1 MTQRGSSRPRSS
13 KQDKPIIIKRGSIR
27 VQIYRQKRVVAGV
40 EYHQHVVVWVDATG
54 KRIRKTFSDLTSAT
68 ALAEQTATALSR
80 GDWAASTFTG
90 TDASIYADACERVAR
105 FRVSLTEAISE
116 FGAARSKLPSGVS
129 LIEVVSD
136 YLQRHPIG
144 AVQKTVSE
152 VLSEFI
158 RDREAA
164 KCSTVH
170 LRDIR
175 SRLGQFAGAFQMPIQ
190 SLTALLVRD
199 WLRSLKKPNGDPLT
213 TRTLNNLLRLIG
225 SLLHFARRQKD
236 LNRDLVEEI
245 TEIDLGRNAPTETG
259 IFSPEDL
266 RKLLDHCP
274 EDLIAPLA
282 IGAFCGLR
290 TSELGRLDWRAVD
303 LASGFIRIEAKIA
316 KTASRRL
323 IPIPDNLREWLQPIA
338 QKEGPIN
345 PSTDDRGLNHRLVRG
360 PARSAHVAW
369 VKNGLRHSFCSYRLA
384 QTSNAAQV
392 ALEAGN
398 SPTMIFRHYR
408 ELVTPDQA
416 QEWFSIR
423 PMAAVVS

>member
-1 MTQRGSSRPRSS
+1 MV
-13 KQDKPIIIKRGSIR
+13 IKRGSVR
-27 VQIYRQKRVVAGV
+27 VQIYRQKRVVDGV
-40 EYHQHVVVWVDATG
+40 EYPQHVVAWVDATG
-54 KRIRKTFSDLTSAT
+54 KRVRKAFSDLAAAT

-90 TDASIYADACERVAR
+90 TDASIYADACERLAP

-116 FGAARSKLPSGVS
+116 FEAARSKLPPGVR
-129 LIEVVSD
+129 LIEVVAD
-136 YLQRHPIG
+136 YLRRHPVG
-144 AVQKTVSE
+144 AEQKTVSA
-152 VLSEFI
+152 VLAEFV

-164 KCSTVH
+164 QCSEVH

-175 SRLGQFAGAFQMPIQ
+175 SRLGQFAGAFQTPIQ
-190 SLTALLVRD
+190 SLTAASVRD
-199 WLRSLKKPNGDPLT
+199 WLRSLKKMNGEPLT

-225 SLLHFARRQKD
+225 SLLHFARRQKY
-236 LNRDLVEEI
+236 LNRELVEEI

-303 LASGFIRIEAKIA
+303 LDSGFIRIEAKIA
-316 KTASRRL
+316 KTATRRL
-323 IPIPDNLREWLQPIA
+323 IPIPDNLRAWLEPIA
-338 QKEGPIN
+338 KSQGPIN

-360 PARSAHVAW
+360 PARSAQVAW

-384 QTSNAAQV
+384 QTNNAAQV

-408 ELVTPDQA
+408 ELVTPAQA
-416 QEWFSIR
+416 EAWFSIR
-423 PMAAVVS
+423 PNA

>member
-1 MTQRGSSRPRSS
+1 MV
-13 KQDKPIIIKRGSIR
+13 IKRGSFR

-40 EYHQHVVVWVDATG
+40 EYLQHVVAWVDATG
-54 KRIRKTFSDLTSAT
+54 KRVRKAFSDLAAAT

-90 TDASIYADACERVAR
+90 TDASIYADACERVAP

-116 FGAARSKLPSGVS
+116 FEAARSKLPPGVR
-129 LIEVVSD
+129 LIEVVAD
-136 YLQRHPIG
+136 YLRRHPVG
-144 AVQKTVSE
+144 TEQKTVSE
-152 VLSEFI
+152 VLAEFV

-164 KCSTVH
+164 HCSAVH

-190 SLTALLVRD
+190 SLTTASVRD
-199 WLRSLKKPNGDPLT
+199 WLRSLKKMNGEPLT
-213 TRTLNNLLRLIG
+213 TRTLNNLLRLIR
-225 SLLHFARRQKD
+225 SLLHFARRQKY
-236 LNRDLVEEI
+236 LNRELVEEI

-303 LASGFIRIEAKIA
+303 LDSGFIRIEAKIA
-316 KTASRRL
+316 KTATRRL
-323 IPIPDNLREWLQPIA
+323 IPIPDNLRAWLEPIA
-338 QKEGPIN
+338 KSQGPIN

-360 PARSAHVAW
+360 PARSAQVAW

-384 QTSNAAQV
+384 QTNNAAQV

-408 ELVTPDQA
+408 ELVTPAQA
-416 QEWFSIR
+416 EAWFSIQ
-423 PMAAVVS
+423 PKA

>member
-1 MTQRGSSRPRSS
+1 MTQRGANRPRPS
-13 KQDKPIIIKRGSIR
+13 KRDKPTVIKRGSVR
-27 VQIYRQKRVVAGV
+27 VQIYHQKRVVAGV
-40 EYHQHVVVWVDATG
+40 EYPQHVVAWVDATG
-54 KRIRKTFSDLTSAT
+54 KRVRKALSDLGTAT

-90 TDASIYADACERVAR
+90 TDASIYADACERVAP

-116 FGAARSKLPSGVS
+116 FEAARSKLPPGVR
-129 LIEVVSD
+129 LIEVVAD
-136 YLQRHPIG
+136 YLRRHSVG
-144 AVQKTVSE
+144 AEQKTVSE
-152 VLSEFI
+152 VLAEFV

-164 KCSTVH
+164 HCSAVH

-175 SRLGQFAGAFQMPIQ
+175 SRLGQFAGAFQTPIQ
-190 SLTALLVRD
+190 SLTAASVRD
-199 WLRSLKKPNGDPLT
+199 WLRSLKKMNGEPLT

-225 SLLHFARRQKD
+225 SLLHFARRQKY

-303 LASGFIRIEAKIA
+303 LDSGFIRIEAKIA
-316 KTASRRL
+316 KTATRRL
-323 IPIPDNLREWLQPIA
+323 IPIPDNLRAWLEPIA
-338 QKEGPIN
+338 KSQGPIN

-360 PARSAHVAW
+360 PARSAQVAW

-384 QTSNAAQV
+384 QTNNAAQV

-398 SPTMIFRHYR
+398 STTMIFRHYR
-408 ELVTPDQA
+408 ELVTPAQA
-416 QEWFSIR
+416 EAWFSIR
-423 PMAAVVS
+423 PNLEK

>member
-1 MTQRGSSRPRSS
+1 MTQRGSNRPRPS
-13 KQDKPIIIKRGSIR
+13 KRDKPTVIKRGSVR
-27 VQIYRQKRVVAGV
+27 VQIYHQKRVVAGV
-40 EYHQHVVVWVDATG
+40 EYPQHVVAWVDATG
-54 KRIRKTFSDLTSAT
+54 KRVRKAISDLGTAT

-90 TDASIYADACERVAR
+90 TDASIYADACERVAP

-116 FGAARSKLPSGVS
+116 FEAARSKLPPGVR
-129 LIEVVSD
+129 LIEVVAD
-136 YLQRHPIG
+136 YLRRHPVG
-144 AVQKTVSE
+144 AEQKTVSE
-152 VLSEFI
+152 VLAEFV

-164 KCSTVH
+164 QCSEVH

-175 SRLGQFAGAFQMPIQ
+175 SRLGQFAGAFQTPIQ
-190 SLTALLVRD
+190 SLTAASVRD
-199 WLRSLKKPNGDPLT
+199 WLRSLKKMNGEPLT

-225 SLLHFARRQKD
+225 SLLHFARRQKY
-236 LNRDLVEEI
+236 LNRELVEEI

-303 LASGFIRIEAKIA
+303 LDSGFIRIEAKIA
-316 KTASRRL
+316 KTATRRL
-323 IPIPDNLREWLQPIA
+323 IPIPDNLRAWLEPIA
-338 QKEGPIN
+338 KSQGPIN

-360 PARSAHVAW
+360 PARSAQVAW

-384 QTSNAAQV
+384 QTNNAAQV

-408 ELVTPDQA
+408 ELVTPAQA
-416 QEWFSIR
+416 EAWFSIR
-423 PMAAVVS
+423 PNLEK

>member
-1 MTQRGSSRPRSS
+1 MV
-13 KQDKPIIIKRGSIR
+13 IKRGSVR

-40 EYHQHVVVWVDATG
+40 EYPQHVVAWVDATG
-54 KRIRKTFSDLTSAT
+54 KRVRKALSDLGTAT

-90 TDASIYADACERVAR
+90 TDASIYADACERVAP

-116 FGAARSKLPSGVS
+116 FEAARSKLPPGVR
-129 LIEVVSD
+129 LIEVVAD
-136 YLQRHPIG
+136 YLRRHSVG
-144 AVQKTVSE
+144 AEQKTVSE
-152 VLSEFI
+152 VLAEFV

-164 KCSTVH
+164 HCSAVH

-175 SRLGQFAGAFQMPIQ
+175 SRLGQFAGAFQTPIQ
-190 SLTALLVRD
+190 SLTAASVRD
-199 WLRSLKKPNGDPLT
+199 WLRSLKKMNGEPLT

-225 SLLHFARRQKD
+225 SLLHFARRQKY

-303 LASGFIRIEAKIA
+303 LDSGFIRIEAKIA
-316 KTASRRL
+316 KTATRRL
-323 IPIPDNLREWLQPIA
+323 IPIPDNLRAWLIPIA
-338 QKEGPIN
+338 KSRGPIN

-360 PARSAHVAW
+360 PARSAQVAW

-384 QTSNAAQV
+384 QTNNAAQV

-408 ELVTPDQA
+408 ELVTPAQA
-416 QEWFSIR
+416 EAWFSIR
-423 PMAAVVS
+423 PNLEK

>member
-1 MTQRGSSRPRSS
+1 VTQRGANRPRSP
-13 KQDKPIIIKRGSIR
+13 KRDKPVVIKRGSVR
-27 VQIYRQKRVVAGV
+27 VQIYHQKRVVAGV
-40 EYHQHVVVWVDATG
+40 EYSQHVVAWVDGTG
-54 KRIRKTFSDLTSAT
+54 KRIRKTFADLGAAT

-90 TDASIYADACERVAR
+90 TDASIYGDACERVAP

-116 FGAARSKLPSGVS
+116 FEAARSKLPPGVN
-129 LIEVVSD
+129 LIEVVAD
-136 YLQRHPIG
+136 YLRRHPVG
-144 AVQKTVSE
+144 AGHKTVSE
-152 VLSEFI
+152 VLVEFI

-164 KCSTVH
+164 NCSAVY

-190 SLTALLVRD
+190 SLTAASVRD
-199 WLRSLKKPNGDPLT
+199 WLRSLKKSNGDPPT
-213 TRTLNNLLRLIG
+213 TRSLNNLLRLIG
-225 SLLHFARRQKD
+225 SLLHFARRQKY
-236 LNRDLVEEI
+236 LNRELVEEI

-303 LASGFIRIEAKIA
+303 LASGFIRIEPKIT
-316 KTASRRL
+316 KTATRRL
-323 IPIPDNLREWLQPIA
+323 IPIPDNLRAWLTPIA
-338 QKEGPIN
+338 KSQGPIN

-360 PARSAHVAW
+360 PARSAEVAW

-384 QTSNAAQV
+384 QTNNAAQV

-408 ELVTPDQA
+408 ELVTPAQA
-416 QEWFSIR
+416 EAWFSIR
-423 PMAAVVS
+423 PKA

>member
-1 MTQRGSSRPRSS
+1 MTQRGANRPRPS
-13 KQDKPIIIKRGSIR
+13 KRDKPTVIKRGSVR
-27 VQIYRQKRVVAGV
+27 VQIYHQKRVVAGV
-40 EYHQHVVVWVDATG
+40 EYPQHVVAWVDATG
-54 KRIRKTFSDLTSAT
+54 KRVRKALSDLGTAT

-90 TDASIYADACERVAR
+90 TDASIYADACERVAP

-116 FGAARSKLPSGVS
+116 FEAARSKLPPGVR
-129 LIEVVSD
+129 LIEVVAD
-136 YLQRHPIG
+136 YLRRHSVG
-144 AVQKTVSE
+144 AEQKTVSE
-152 VLSEFI
+152 VLAEFV

-164 KCSTVH
+164 HCSAVH

-175 SRLGQFAGAFQMPIQ
+175 SRLGQFAGAFQTPIQ
-190 SLTALLVRD
+190 SLTAASVRD
-199 WLRSLKKPNGDPLT
+199 WLRSLKKMNGEPLT
-213 TRTLNNLLRLIG
+213 TRTLNNQLRLIG
-225 SLLHFARRQKD
+225 SLLHFARRQKY

-303 LASGFIRIEAKIA
+303 LDSGFIRIEAKIA
-316 KTASRRL
+316 KTATRRL
-323 IPIPDNLREWLQPIA
+323 IPIPDNLRAWLIPIA
-338 QKEGPIN
+338 KSRGPIN

-360 PARSAHVAW
+360 PARSAQVAW

-384 QTSNAAQV
+384 QTNNAAQV

-408 ELVTPDQA
+408 ELVTPAQA
-416 QEWFSIR
+416 EAWFSIR
-423 PMAAVVS
+423 PNLEK

>member
-1 MTQRGSSRPRSS
+1 MVIR
-13 KQDKPIIIKRGSIR
+13 RGSIR
-27 VQIYRQKRVVAGV
+27 IQIYHQKRVVGGV
-40 EYHQHVVVWVDATG
+40 EYPQHVVAWVDATG
-54 KRIRKTFSDLTSAT
+54 KRVRKAFSDLAAAT

-90 TDASIYADACERVAR
+90 TDASIYADACERVAP

-116 FGAARSKLPSGVS
+116 FEAARSKLPPGVS
-129 LIEVVSD
+129 LIEVVAD
-136 YLQRHPIG
+136 YLRRHPVG
-144 AVQKTVSE
+144 AEQKTVSE
-152 VLSEFI
+152 VLAEYV

-164 KCSTVH
+164 QCSAVH

-190 SLTALLVRD
+190 SLTTASVRD
-199 WLRSLKKPNGDPLT
+199 WLRSLKKMNGEPLT
-213 TRTLNNLLRLIG
+213 TRTLNNLLRLIR
-225 SLLHFARRQKD
+225 SLLHFARRQKY
-236 LNRDLVEEI
+236 LNRELVEEI

-303 LASGFIRIEAKIA
+303 LASGYIRIEAKIA
-316 KTASRRL
+316 KTATRRL
-323 IPIPDNLREWLQPIA
+323 IPIPDNLRAWLIPIA
-338 QKEGPIN
+338 KSRGPIN

-360 PARSAHVAW
+360 PARSAQVAW

-384 QTSNAAQV
+384 QTNNAAQV

-408 ELVTPDQA
+408 ELVTPAQA
-416 QEWFSIR
+416 EAWFSIR
-423 PMAAVVS
+423 PNLEK

>member
-1 MTQRGSSRPRSS
+1 MV
-13 KQDKPIIIKRGSIR
+13 IKRGSVR
-27 VQIYRQKRVVAGV
+27 VQIYHQKRVVAGV
-40 EYHQHVVVWVDATG
+40 EYPQHVVAWVDAAG
-54 KRIRKTFSDLTSAT
+54 KRVRKAFSDLAAAT

-90 TDASIYADACERVAR
+90 TDASIYADACERVAP

-116 FGAARSKLPSGVS
+116 FEAARSKLPPGVR
-129 LIEVVSD
+129 LIEVVAD
-136 YLQRHPIG
+136 YLRRHPVG
-144 AVQKTVSE
+144 AEQKTVSE
-152 VLSEFI
+152 VLAEFV
-158 RDREAA
+158 RDREVAR
-164 KCSTVH
+164 CSAVH

-190 SLTALLVRD
+190 SLTTASVRD
-199 WLRSLKKPNGDPLT
+199 WLRSLKKSNGEPLT
-213 TRTLNNLLRLIG
+213 TRTLTNLLRLIG
-225 SLLHFARRQKD
+225 SLLHFARRQKY
-236 LNRDLVEEI
+236 LNRELVEEI

-303 LASGFIRIEAKIA
+303 LDSGFIRIEAKIA
-316 KTASRRL
+316 KTATRRL
-323 IPIPDNLREWLQPIA
+323 IPIPDNLRAWLEPIA
-338 QKEGPIN
+338 KSQGPIN

-360 PARSAHVAW
+360 PARSAQVAW

-384 QTSNAAQV
+384 QTNNAAQV

-408 ELVTPDQA
+408 ELVTPAQA
-416 QEWFSIR
+416 EAWFSIR
-423 PMAAVVS
+423 PNLEK

>member
-1 MTQRGSSRPRSS
+1 MTQRGANRPRPS
-13 KQDKPIIIKRGSIR
+13 KRDKPTVIKRGSVR
-27 VQIYRQKRVVAGV
+27 VQIYHQKRVVAGV
-40 EYHQHVVVWVDATG
+40 EYPQHVVAWVDATG
-54 KRIRKTFSDLTSAT
+54 KRVRKALSDLGTAT

-90 TDASIYADACERVAR
+90 TDASIYADACERVAP

-116 FGAARSKLPSGVS
+116 FEAARSKLPPGVR
-129 LIEVVSD
+129 LIEVVAD
-136 YLQRHPIG
+136 YLWRHPVG
-144 AVQKTVSE
+144 AEQKTVSE
-152 VLSEFI
+152 VLAEFV

-164 KCSTVH
+164 HCSEVH

-175 SRLGQFAGAFQMPIQ
+175 SRLGQFAGAFQTPIQ
-190 SLTALLVRD
+190 SLTAASVRD
-199 WLRSLKKPNGDPLT
+199 WLRSLKKMNGEPLT

-225 SLLHFARRQKD
+225 SLLHFARRQKY
-236 LNRDLVEEI
+236 LNREQVEEI

-266 RKLLDHCP
+266 RNLLDHCP

-316 KTASRRL
+316 KTATRRL
-323 IPIPDNLREWLQPIA
+323 IPIPDNLRAWLEPIA
-338 QKEGPIN
+338 KSQGPIN

-360 PARSAHVAW
+360 PARSAQVAW

-384 QTSNAAQV
+384 QTNNAAQV

-408 ELVTPDQA
+408 ELVTPAQA
-416 QEWFSIR
+416 EAWFSIR
-423 PMAAVVS
+423 PKA

>member
-1 MTQRGSSRPRSS
+1 MTQRGANRPRPS
-13 KQDKPIIIKRGSIR
+13 KRDKPTVIKRGSVR
-27 VQIYRQKRVVAGV
+27 VQIYHQKRVVAGV
-40 EYHQHVVVWVDATG
+40 EYPQHVVAWVDATG
-54 KRIRKTFSDLTSAT
+54 KRVRKALSDLGTAT

-90 TDASIYADACERVAR
+90 TDASIYADACERVAP

-116 FGAARSKLPSGVS
+116 FEAARSKLPPGVR
-129 LIEVVSD
+129 LIEVVAD
-136 YLQRHPIG
+136 YLRRHSVG
-144 AVQKTVSE
+144 AEQKTVSE
-152 VLSEFI
+152 VLAEFV

-164 KCSTVH
+164 QCSEVH

-175 SRLGQFAGAFQMPIQ
+175 SRLGQFAGAFQTPIQ
-190 SLTALLVRD
+190 SLTAASVRD
-199 WLRSLKKPNGDPLT
+199 WLRSLKKMNGEPLT

-225 SLLHFARRQKD
+225 SLLHFARRQKY

-303 LASGFIRIEAKIA
+303 LDSGFIRIEAKIA
-316 KTASRRL
+316 KTATRRL
-323 IPIPDNLREWLQPIA
+323 IPIPDNLRAWLIPIA
-338 QKEGPIN
+338 KSRGPIN

-360 PARSAHVAW
+360 PARSAQVAW

-384 QTSNAAQV
+384 QTNNAAQV

-408 ELVTPDQA
+408 ELVTPAQA
-416 QEWFSIR
+416 EAWFSIR
-423 PMAAVVS
+423 PNLEK